1 VTAPWDTRSLD
12 EQGRVEALTL
22 ATWGPAATTAAP
34 FWAARAAEVAVSPD
48 VVVDRDGLR
57 RLPPARARDLLADAP
72 GGAGAVLRPDER
84 QVKALASSEV
94 LGGVVRG
101 IRRGGPEG
109 KRDAILREYRPIHLH
124 RAGGLVIASTRSDLD
139 RMHRAGARA
148 ARVLGLQ
155 DDDVLLSAVPAGPSL
170 DAAAT
175 QHLAAAASL
184 PALHARGAGDDL
196 DAVAAAFPVHPATV
210 LVVPLEDAVPL
221 AEALDAA
228 RVDLGRLRRI
238 VTVGPAPDLDTREE
252 VVAAF
257 GRAGGTVDVRAVW
270 GPPVGRVLW
279 AECATGSGLHTY
291 PDLDLLEVVDP
302 YLGQVTD
309 RDGDLTVTTIGWH
322 GSVLLRFQ
330 TGTWIDPL
338 ATDPCPSCGRTVPR
352 LVGDLVPSAWELA
365 GTADDGE
372 ACTIDLRGA
381 AAVLATVP
389 GVATWRCELRGP
401 EGRGVGDRLV
411 VEVAG
416 AVPADQLTRLH
427 GRLTAATGITPEVI
441 AGADAAT
448 VDRRI
453 AELDGVFVDLR

>member
-12 EQGRVEALTL
+12 EQGRVESTTL

-34 FWAARAAEVAVSPD
+34 FWATRAAEVAVTPD
-48 VVVDRDGLR
+48 VVVDREGLR

-84 QVKALASSEV
+84 QVKALASGEV

-109 KRDAILREYRPIHLH
+109 KRDALLREYRPIHLH
-124 RAGGLVIASTRSDLD
+124 RAGDLVVASTRSDLD

-148 ARVLGLQ
+148 ATVLGLQ

-170 DAAAT
+170 AAAAT

-184 PALHARGAGDDL
+184 PALHARGAAADL
-196 DAVAAAFPVHPATV
+196 DAVAASFRLHPATV
-210 LVVPLEDAVPL
+210 LIVLLEEAAPL

-238 VTVGPAPDLDTREE
+238 VTVGPAPDPDTREGI
-252 VVAAF
+252 VAAF
-257 GRAGGTVDVRAVW
+257 GRAGAAVDVRAVW
-270 GPPVGRVLW
+270 GPEAGRVLW

-291 PDLDLLEVVDP
+291 PDLELLEVVDP
-302 YLGQVTD
+302 YLGQVTAG
-309 RDGDLTVTTIGWH
+309 DGDLTVTTIGWH

-330 TGTWIDPL
+330 TGTWVDPL
-338 ATDPCPSCGRTVPR
+338 ATDPCPSCSRTVPR

-365 GTADDGE
+365 GTAEDGG
-372 ACTIDLRGA
+372 ACTIDLRGV
-381 AAVLATVP
+381 AAVLSTVP
-389 GVATWRCELRGP
+389 GVAAWRCELRGS
-401 EGRGVGDRLV
+401 EGLGAGDRLV

-416 AVPADQLTRLH
+416 SVPADQLTRLH
-427 GRLTAATGITPEVI
+427 GRLTAATGITPEVL
-441 AGADAAT
+441 AGTDAAT
-448 VDRRI
+448 VERRI
-453 AELDGVFVDLR
+453 AELGGVFVDLR